1 MNKKGE
7 HRRMKR
13 ITNPKCT
20 MQWRRLSLLLLLTW
34 LGSCEMFE
42 KYPYETVK
50 VPAEKVERIEKLDL
64 ETMSMPPEEDAQK
77 ETPPETEPPA
87 QRELTLDE
95 CRAMALQNNL
105 DMKVQRYVTPQAEE
119 TLKQAEAVFEPLA
132 FSQMSFVKT
141 DTPTSLTLDSSN
153 QQYFYNNAGVNIPL
167 RTGGELSVSHPFS
180 WTETDNIFS
189 TLPESYTT
197 DLAFSASQPLLRGAG
212 VRANTHQIRIAHYN
226 QQITMALTKLEVTRV
241 LAAVDKA
248 YWTLYASQKLL
259 ELRTL
264 EHDLAVAQLERAKR
278 MVSVGQA
285 AEIEILR
292 AEAAVAARAE
302 RIILAQNNV
311 ADWQRSLKR
320 ILNEAGLEMDTPT
333 LLIPATKPHIR
344 HYSLDNQK
352 LHEYAM
358 ANRMELLEMELQIA
372 SDVSTVDFEKNRM
385 LPYLALDYT
394 YNINAL
400 GVTARDSYDL
410 MWRNRFAD
418 HRAGLVLEVP
428 LGNKA
433 AVSRWRQAV
442 LRKLQD
448 LATKEQRESKIIQE
462 VLSASDALEANW
474 QRILVTQ
481 KSAEVAE
488 RALHGEERQFELGMQ
503 ISTEVLDAQTR
514 YTDALWTKVRAL
526 ADYQLAQVDLAY
538 ATGSLLSAANV
549 QFMTEE
555 EKRREIQ
562 SEK

>member
-1 MNKKGE
+1 MNKIMYSKIFTRWE
-7 HRRMKR
+7 
-13 ITNPKCT
+13 
-20 MQWRRLSLLLLLTW
+20 WLSLLFLFPW
-34 LGSCEMFE
+34 LVSCAMFE

-50 VPAEKVERIEKLDL
+50 VSPEKVERIDKLDL
-64 ETMSMPPEEDAQK
+64 EAISKSTEDEQEQSK
-77 ETPPETEPPA
+77 PVPPA
-87 QRELTLDE
+87 QRELSLDE
-95 CRAMALQNNL
+95 CRAMALRNNL
-105 DMKVQRYVTPQAEE
+105 DMKVQRYATPIAEE
-119 TLKQAEAVFEPLA
+119 SLKQAEAIFEPLA

-141 DTPTSLTLDSSN
+141 DTPTSLVLDSSK
-153 QQYFYNNAGVNIPL
+153 QQYFYNNAGMNVPL
-167 RTGGELSVSHPFS
+167 RTGGELTVSHPFT

-197 DLAFSASQPLLRGAG
+197 DLAFSASQPLLRDAG
-212 VRANTHQIRIAHYN
+212 VRANTHGIRIAHYN

-241 LAAVDKA
+241 LAEVDKA

-278 MVSVGQA
+278 MVSVGQV

-292 AEAAVAARAE
+292 AEAAVAERAE
-302 RIILAQNNV
+302 GIILAENNLR
-311 ADWQRSLKR
+311 DWQRGLKR
-320 ILNEAGLEMDTPT
+320 ILNETGLEMDTPT
-333 LLIPATKPHIR
+333 VLIPKTPPHIQ
-344 HYSLDNQK
+344 HYSLDEQK

-358 ANRMELLEMELQIA
+358 ANRMEMLEMELQIA

-385 LPYLALDYT
+385 LPYLVLDYT

-400 GVTARDSYDL
+400 GQTARDSYDL

-418 HRAGLVLEVP
+418 HRIGLTLQVP

-442 LRKLQD
+442 LQKLQD
-448 LATKEQRESKIIQE
+448 LATKEQRESKIVQE
-462 VLSASDALEANW
+462 VLSAADALEATW

-481 KSAEVAE
+481 KSAELAE

-514 YTDALWTKVRAL
+514 YTNALWTKVRAL

-549 QFMTEE
+549 EFMTNE
-555 EKRREIQ
+555 EKQLKIQ
-562 SEK
+562 NSK